1 LFGGVD
7 KFIVRCIG
15 LYIAIGVLF
24 MSYPENFD
32 FDEATKQLKM
42 ERERCRYLTAM
53 AANGDFGWI
62 DHWLSTNNFLDYEGF
77 EILKEL
83 VIDREHF
90 NN

>member
-1 LFGGVD
+1 
-7 KFIVRCIG
+7 
-15 LYIAIGVLF
+15 
-24 MSYPENFD
+24 
-32 FDEATKQLKM
+32 
-42 ERERCRYLTAM
+42 M